1 MFQVKIKNG
10 PTFSVKPSQTILEAA
25 ILAGINLPFGCKS
38 GSCGSCKTKILE
50 GQAFHEEIMPGAL
63 NEAEQKTGQHLLC
76 KTYATSDLIIEDTY
90 SVETNFPPKISP
102 VRVESINQLNHD
114 VIQVIL
120 KLPAGESVK
129 FQAGQYLEFILADGS
144 RRAFSMANCPGDDLI
159 ELHIRVIEGGKFTN
173 YILKDMPEKSLHR
186 IELPLGQFYLRDAE
200 NPIIFVA
207 GGTGFA
213 PIKSIIN
220 YMIKTNN
227 NRKIYLYRGMRF
239 KKDLYQSEVIDDWYS
254 SGLDISV
261 FNVFSDEEVDGNK
274 KKLVHQ
280 QVLDD
285 YQSLHDFQVY
295 CCGAPPMIETA
306 YHSFIEYGLQNENFF
321 SDAFTFAPR

>member
-1 MFQVKIKNG
+1 ML
-10 PTFSVKPSQTILEAA
+10 TL
-25 ILAGINLPFGCKS
+25 
-38 GSCGSCKTKILE
+38 
-50 GQAFHEEIMPGAL
+50 
-63 NEAEQKTGQHLLC
+63 
-76 KTYATSDLIIEDTY
+76 DLSFY
-90 SVETNFPPKISP
+90 NW
-102 VRVESINQLNHD
+102 
-114 VIQVIL
+114 
-120 KLPAGESVK
+120 
-129 FQAGQYLEFILADGS
+129 
-144 RRAFSMANCPGDDLI
+144 
-159 ELHIRVIEGGKFTN
+159 ELFTN
-173 YILKDMPEKSLHR
+173 YILKDMPEKSIHR

-261 FNVFSDEEVDGNK
+261 FNVFSDEEVDGAK

-295 CCGAPPMIETA
+295 CCGAPGMIETA

-321 SDAFTFAPR
+321 SDAFTFAPK